1 MDLRTAVE
9 QGILAPI
16 RCVRVKT
23 DIDLSDVR
31 IHGIKYDA
39 QDLESKLFV
48 PERNELIVNTYMKY
62 ARGKKA
68 VVFCTSVNHASE
80 IARLLKEA
88 GVNAEGISGSIKGS
102 GRNSILQWYEHGN
115 KSWCT
120 DFIYIPLS
128 DGSMRY
134 NCTIIDLYDR
144 SVIASVNGMNI
155 TYSRSRYTNAF
166 KNNNSAPMGAEKR
179 HNSAQRPGLPI
190 YLEGVHGLLL
200 CS

>member
-1 MDLRTAVE
+1 MCSFSAKHSAPIRRKTARTNELFQNVAHKMDLRTAVE

-48 PERNELIVNTYMKY
+48 PERNELIVNTYLKY

-68 VVFCTSVNHASE
+68 VVFCTSVNHAAE

-88 GVNAEGISGSIKGS
+88 GVNAEGISGSIKVS
-102 GRNSILQWYEHGN
+102 ERNSILQRYEHGN
-115 KSWCT
+115 NVC
-120 DFIYIPLS
+120 
-128 DGSMRY
+128 
-134 NCTIIDLYDR
+134 
-144 SVIASVNGMNI
+144 ASRKM
-155 TYSRSRYTNAF
+155 SSLCRQP
-166 KNNNSAPMGAEKR
+166 SAIFLRKTAR
-179 HNSAQRPGLPI
+179 TQH
-190 YLEGVHGLLL
+190 
-200 CS
+200 